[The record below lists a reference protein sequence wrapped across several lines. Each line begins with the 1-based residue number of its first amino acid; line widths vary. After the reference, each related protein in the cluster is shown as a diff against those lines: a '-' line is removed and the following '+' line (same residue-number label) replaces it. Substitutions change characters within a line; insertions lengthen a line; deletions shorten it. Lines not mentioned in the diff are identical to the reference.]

1 MTGENQLLYRAMD
14 GDLHAFDELM
24 RCYEKRL
31 YALCFRLAGDKE
43 DAMDCTQ
50 EAMLRI
56 WRALSSYRKEASFM
70 TWIYRITTN
79 TCLDVLRKKKVRPQV
94 SLDALTDAGFTVKD
108 ENGNPEDYAI
118 TQARRLALQAGIQAL
133 TPDMRAALVLR
144 DIQGFSY
151 EEVAVILDTPL
162 GTVKSRINRGRER
175 LRSLLFQ
182 NTELFGNPCVYEEER
197 GKDA

>member
-1 MTGENQLLYRAMD
+1 MIGENQLLFRAID

-24 RCYEKRL
+24 APYEKRL
-31 YALCFRLAGDKE
+31 YALCYRMAGEKE

-56 WRALSSYRKEASFM
+56 WRALQSYRKEASFT
-70 TWIYRITTN
+70 TWIYRIATN
-79 TCLDVLRKKKVRPQV
+79 TCLDVLRKKKSRPSI
-94 SLDALTDAGFTVKD
+94 SLDALMDSGFAVQD
-108 ENGNPEDYAI
+108 ENADPEDYAI
-118 TQARRLALQAGIQAL
+118 SKARMLALQTGINSL
-133 TPDMRAALVLR
+133 KPDMRAALILR

-151 EEVAVILDTPL
+151 EEVAVILATPL
-162 GTVKSRINRGRER
+162 GTVKSRINRAREK

-182 NTELFGNPCVYEEER
+182 NSELFGDSCVYERER